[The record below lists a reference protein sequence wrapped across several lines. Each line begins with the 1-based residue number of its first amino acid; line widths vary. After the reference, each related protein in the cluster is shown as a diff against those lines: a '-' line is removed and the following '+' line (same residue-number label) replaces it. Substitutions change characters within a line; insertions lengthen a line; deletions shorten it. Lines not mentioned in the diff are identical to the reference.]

1 MSNPFT
7 GMIRKT
13 KSIELGGLEFHFKP
27 LSMGAVYKIQ
37 QIEDGNK
44 LAEALVVQS
53 ICDKEGVSLKGF
65 KAEYLQDLSPA
76 ELMELVKFAQSVSMP
91 NTTEKKS

>member
-7 GMIRKT
+7 GMIRKA
-13 KSIELGGLEFHFKP
+13 KSIELGGVAFYFKP

-37 QIEDGNK
+37 KIEDGNK
-44 LAEALVVQS
+44 LAEEMVVKS
-53 ICDKEGVSLKGF
+53 ICDKDGVSLKGF

-91 NTTEKKS
+91 SMEKKS